1 MIKDKYYIIS
11 KIEIFIQSYNHE
23 YQSIG
28 NEIKI
33 YLEESE
39 ISIVIDKYINI
50 YTHDNDEPFSYPTL
64 DKALLKLKTIIS

>member
-39 ISIVIDKYINI
+39 ISIAVS
-50 YTHDNDEPFSYPTL
+50 YTHLRAHET
-64 DKALLKLKTIIS
+64 

>member
-39 ISIVIDKYINI
+39 ITIVVDKYINI
-50 YTHDNDEPFSYPTL
+50 YTHDNDEPFSYQTL